1 MSELKPDSEK
11 KEERLSDKEKVNTE
25 KTNAEE
31 LNAEEPNAEEPN
43 AEEINEEPPAAS
55 EDEDFF
61 FDDNKAYEARRA
73 ARLERRNKLRRRKK
87 RLRIAGC
94 IVVAAAAAIGIG
106 IGFYGEELQN
116 FVSEQQVKI
125 AQMVK
130 SADRKTEEEK
140 TAQQTNAEAEAE
152 NAVTPE
158 VQDTDGLS
166 EEDKTLYR
174 QAKYAAKQYDYDKA
188 ISMLQNSE
196 TYQTSEKF
204 QHAVKVYQKKKES
217 CVSWP
222 LDQVTHVFY
231 HTLIKDTG
239 KAFDGDYKSGDYD
252 QVMTTIDEFNQ
263 ITQSMYDK
271 GYVMVSIYDMA
282 TADENGNMN
291 AGEILLP
298 PGKVPFVLSQ
308 DDVCYYH
315 YMDGDGFATK
325 LIVDEEGKIRNE
337 YVEDAEELNAEK
349 PNAEKPNVEKLNEE
363 KPNTEEIDEEPP
375 AASEDEDFF
384 FDDNKAYEARRAA
397 RLERRNKLR
406 RRKKRLR
413 IAGCIVVAAAAAIGI
428 GIGFYGEELQ
438 NFVSEQQVK
447 IAQMVKSADRKT
459 EEEKTAQQTNAE
471 AEAEN
476 AVTPE
481 VQDTDGLS
489 EEDKTLYRQ
498 AKYAAKQYDYD
509 KAISMLQNSETYQTS
524 EKFQHAVKVYQKKK
538 ESCVSWPLDQV
549 THVFYH
555 TLIKDTGKAFDGDYK
570 SGDYDQVMTT
580 IDEFNQITQSMYD
593 KGYVMVSIYDMA
605 TADENGNMN
614 AGEILLP
621 PGKVPF
627 VLSQDDVCYYHY
639 MDGDG
644 FATKLIVDE
653 EGKIRNEYVEDD
665 GSISVGDYDMVP
677 LIDRFVEEHPDFSY
691 RGAKGIVALTGYNG
705 ILGYRTDSSYET
717 RPDDLDAD
725 KVKWLD
731 EHPDFNL
738 NTERE
743 NAARVAQAMKDE
755 GWLFAS
761 HTWGHQN
768 VSQISLERLQADT
781 QKFKENVD
789 PLIGGTDIIIFAF
802 GADLTSV
809 EDYSGEKFEY
819 LKSQGYNYYCNVDS
833 SQYFVQIRSNY
844 FRQGRRN
851 LDGYRMYYNPELL
864 SDLFDAQSV
873 FDSSRPVPV
882 PTMG

>member
-31 LNAEEPNAEEPN
+31 LNSEEPN
-43 AEEINEEPPAAS
+43 
-55 EDEDFF
+55 
-61 FDDNKAYEARRA
+61 
-73 ARLERRNKLRRRKK
+73 
-87 RLRIAGC
+87 
-94 IVVAAAAAIGIG
+94 
-106 IGFYGEELQN
+106 
-116 FVSEQQVKI
+116 
-125 AQMVK
+125 
-130 SADRKTEEEK
+130 
-140 TAQQTNAEAEAE
+140 
-152 NAVTPE
+152 
-158 VQDTDGLS
+158 
-166 EEDKTLYR
+166 
-174 QAKYAAKQYDYDKA
+174 
-188 ISMLQNSE
+188 
-196 TYQTSEKF
+196 
-204 QHAVKVYQKKKES
+204 
-217 CVSWP
+217 
-222 LDQVTHVFY
+222 
-231 HTLIKDTG
+231 
-239 KAFDGDYKSGDYD
+239 
-252 QVMTTIDEFNQ
+252 
-263 ITQSMYDK
+263 
-271 GYVMVSIYDMA
+271 
-282 TADENGNMN
+282 
-291 AGEILLP
+291 
-298 PGKVPFVLSQ
+298 
-308 DDVCYYH
+308 
-315 YMDGDGFATK
+315 
-325 LIVDEEGKIRNE
+325 
-337 YVEDAEELNAEK
+337 AEELNAEK

-476 AVTPE
+476 A
-481 VQDTDGLS
+481 
-489 EEDKTLYRQ
+489 
-498 AKYAAKQYDYD
+498 
-509 KAISMLQNSETYQTS
+509 
-524 EKFQHAVKVYQKKK
+524 
-538 ESCVSWPLDQV
+538 V

>member
-1 MSELKPDSEK
+1 MSELKPESENT
-11 KEERLSDKEKVNTE
+11 EERLSDTE
-25 KTNAEE
+25 EAISQKADAETNSDAEPAK
-31 LNAEEPNAEEPN
+31 NADIDEES
-43 AEEINEEPPAAS
+43 PAAS

-61 FDDNKAYEARRA
+61 YDDNGAYEARRA
-73 ARLERRNKLRRRKK
+73 ARKERRNKMRRRK
-87 RLRIAGC
+87 RRMRIAGG

-106 IGFYGEELQN
+106 VGFYGEELQN
-116 FVSEQQVKI
+116 FFMEQQTKI
-125 AQMVK
+125 TQMAK
-130 SADRKTEEEK
+130 SAGTKKEAEPV
-140 TAQQTNAEAEAE
+140 QTSAEVEPEAE
-152 NAVTPE
+152 NTVTPE
-158 VQDTDGLS
+158 AEDNPDGLS
-166 EEDKTLYR
+166 REDRALYR
-174 QAKYAAKQYDYDKA
+174 NAKHYAAQYDYDKA
-188 ISMLQNSE
+188 IEMLQSSDA
-196 TYQTSEKF
+196 YQTSERF
-204 QHAVKVYQKKKES
+204 QHAVKVYQKKKDS

-231 HTLIKDTG
+231 HTLIKDTS

-315 YMDGDGFATK
+315 YMDGDGFAAK
-325 LIVDEEGKIRNE
+325 LVVDDDGKIRNE
-337 YVEDAEELNAEK
+337 Y
-349 PNAEKPNVEKLNEE
+349 
-363 KPNTEEIDEEPP
+363 I
-375 AASEDEDFF
+375 
-384 FDDNKAYEARRAA
+384 
-397 RLERRNKLR
+397 
-406 RRKKRLR
+406 
-413 IAGCIVVAAAAAIGI
+413 
-428 GIGFYGEELQ
+428 
-438 NFVSEQQVK
+438 
-447 IAQMVKSADRKT
+447 
-459 EEEKTAQQTNAE
+459 
-471 AEAEN
+471 
-476 AVTPE
+476 
-481 VQDTDGLS
+481 
-489 EEDKTLYRQ
+489 
-498 AKYAAKQYDYD
+498 
-509 KAISMLQNSETYQTS
+509 
-524 EKFQHAVKVYQKKK
+524 
-538 ESCVSWPLDQV
+538 
-549 THVFYH
+549 
-555 TLIKDTGKAFDGDYK
+555 
-570 SGDYDQVMTT
+570 
-580 IDEFNQITQSMYD
+580 
-593 KGYVMVSIYDMA
+593 
-605 TADENGNMN
+605 
-614 AGEILLP
+614 
-621 PGKVPF
+621 
-627 VLSQDDVCYYHY
+627 
-639 MDGDG
+639 
-644 FATKLIVDE
+644 
-653 EGKIRNEYVEDD
+653 EDD
-665 GSISVGDYDMVP
+665 GSVSEGDYDMVP

-731 EHPDFNL
+731 EHPDFDL

-743 NAARVAQAMKDE
+743 GAAKVAQAMKDE

-768 VSQISLERLQADT
+768 VSQISLEKLQADT

-864 SDLFDAQSV
+864 SDLFDAQEV
-873 FDSSRPVPV
+873 FDPSRPVPV
-882 PTMG
+882 PAMG

>member
-31 LNAEEPNAEEPN
+31 LNAEEPNAEKPN
-43 AEEINEEPPAAS
+43 TEEINEEPPAAS

-94 IVVAAAAAIGIG
+94 IVVVAAAAIGIG

-308 DDVCYYH
+308 DDVSYYH
-315 YMDGDGFATK
+315 YMDGDGFASK
-325 LIVDEEGKIRNE
+325 L
-337 YVEDAEELNAEK
+337 
-349 PNAEKPNVEKLNEE
+349 
-363 KPNTEEIDEEPP
+363 
-375 AASEDEDFF
+375 
-384 FDDNKAYEARRAA
+384 
-397 RLERRNKLR
+397 
-406 RRKKRLR
+406 
-413 IAGCIVVAAAAAIGI
+413 VV
-428 GIGFYGEELQ
+428 
-438 NFVSEQQVK
+438 
-447 IAQMVKSADRKT
+447 
-459 EEEKTAQQTNAE
+459 
-471 AEAEN
+471 
-476 AVTPE
+476 
-481 VQDTDGLS
+481 
-489 EEDKTLYRQ
+489 
-498 AKYAAKQYDYD
+498 
-509 KAISMLQNSETYQTS
+509 
-524 EKFQHAVKVYQKKK
+524 
-538 ESCVSWPLDQV
+538 
-549 THVFYH
+549 
-555 TLIKDTGKAFDGDYK
+555 
-570 SGDYDQVMTT
+570 
-580 IDEFNQITQSMYD
+580 
-593 KGYVMVSIYDMA
+593 
-605 TADENGNMN
+605 DENG
-614 AGEILLP
+614 
-621 PGKVPF
+621 
-627 VLSQDDVCYYHY
+627 DV
-639 MDGDG
+639 
-644 FATKLIVDE
+644 K
-653 EGKIRNEYVEDD
+653 NEYIEDD
-665 GSISVGDYDMVP
+665 GSVSTGDYDMVP
-677 LIDRFVEEHPDFSY
+677 LIDTFVKEHPDFSY
-691 RGAKGIVALTGYNG
+691 HGRKGILAMTGYDG
-705 ILGYRTDSSYET
+705 VLGYRTDIAYKT
-717 RPDDLDAD
+717 GKNLQDDQKKFLRD
-725 KVKWLD
+725 
-731 EHPDFNL
+731 HPDFDYKQ
-738 NTERE
+738 EVK
-743 NAARVAQAMKDE
+743 NAKKVAAAMKAE
-755 GWLFAS
+755 GWEFAS
-761 HTWGHQN
+761 HTWGHKN
-768 VSQISLERLQADT
+768 VASTSLKDLKRDT
-781 QKFKENVD
+781 KKWKKYVA
-789 PLIGGTDIIIFAF
+789 PVLGKTDMIIFAF
-802 GADLTSV
+802 GADIGSW
-809 EDYSGEKFEY
+809 EGYSSDNAKYEFY
-819 LKSQGYNYYCNVDS
+819 KSQGYRYFCNVDS
-833 SQYFVQIRSNY
+833 SQYFVQITDDY

-851 LDGYRMYYNPELL
+851 LDGYRMYYNPEML
-864 SDLFDAQSV
+864 SDLFDVSEV
-873 FDSSRPVPV
+873 WDSSRPTPV
-882 PTMG
+882 PKI